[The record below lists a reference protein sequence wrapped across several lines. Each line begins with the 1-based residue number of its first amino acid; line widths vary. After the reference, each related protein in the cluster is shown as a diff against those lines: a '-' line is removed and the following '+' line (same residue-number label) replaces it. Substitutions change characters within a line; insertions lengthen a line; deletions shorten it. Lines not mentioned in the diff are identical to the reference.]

1 MNTMMR
7 WQWMALGVASLLMA
21 SACSMDGPDDADDGD
36 PGAGPDPGQPPDLA
50 PTAIDDLISTV
61 ANTPGS
67 TDVLGNDGDPS
78 KDVLKVASFTQG
90 SNGTVAIAGGVA
102 RYMPAKDF
110 TGFDK
115 FQYTIVNGRG
125 LTATATVGVMVN
137 ASVPGCSIT
146 VTGPATGTYGV
157 PIHLSAAAACST
169 GPAQVQWYYRRGS
182 YYVIV
187 QPFSATSTLDLPAE
201 IVGNNMF
208 YALVRTQGTTPSQG
222 MSNIVTVKAA
232 DNTPQCTLVK
242 MVTPTNTQ
250 SVVVGRPVTLT
261 ASATCPA
268 GGVPEYQFW
277 VKQVGTANW
286 QILPAYTTTS
296 SSWTP
301 PSTGAWAVRAVV
313 RSVGSHVN
321 YQMASMSV
329 TVNATP

>member
-1 MNTMMR
+1 
-7 WQWMALGVASLLMA
+7 MALGVASVLMA
-21 SACSMDGPDDADDGD
+21 SACSMDNGDGSDGGD
-36 PGAGPDPGQPPDLA
+36 PGAGPGSGQPPEELA

-61 ANTPGS
+61 TNTPGS
-67 TDVLGNDGDPS
+67 IDVLDNDGDP
-78 KDVLKVASFTQG
+78 KGDVVKVTSFTQATH
-90 SNGTVAIAGGVA
+90 GTVAIAGGVA

-110 TGFDK
+110 IGFDK
-115 FQYTIVNGRG
+115 FQYTITNGLG

-137 ASVPGCSIT
+137 ANVPGCSIT

-157 PIHLSAAAACST
+157 PIHLTADAACNT
-169 GPAQVQWYYRRGS
+169 GPAQVQWYYRRGA
-182 YYVIV
+182 YYVVV
-187 QPFSATSTLDLPAE
+187 QPFSATRTLDLPAE

-208 YALVRTQGTTPSQG
+208 YAVVRTQGTTAPLG
-222 MSNIVTVKAA
+222 TSNVVAVKAA

-250 SVVVGRPVTLT
+250 NVVVGRPVTLT

-286 QILPAYTTTS
+286 QILPAYTTTT
-296 SSWTP
+296 SSWAP
-301 PSTGAWAVRAVV
+301 PATGAWAVRAVV

-329 TVNATP
+329 TVNAGP